1 MTKPKLIVFDLD
13 GTLVDSD
20 SAQDWMYFLRKNS
33 WPYSKEATEICSEI
47 MQDYSSGRMN
57 MKDYMQAWVLPIKGK
72 RITEITAL
80 ATEFAEH
87 YIKPRIYT
95 EGMSKVREHQK
106 AGDILLV
113 ISASPT
119 IIVEPIAALFG
130 IQHVIG
136 IDIEV
141 SDSKIT
147 QNVIEPFSFGNGKV
161 ALLKRWQ
168 KQHGLEDLPLD
179 CIYSDSINDVP
190 LLDYAL
196 NSHVIN
202 GNEQMRSIAKENG
215 WCTHEWSV

>member
-1 MTKPKLIVFDLD
+1 MTKPKLTVFDLD

-20 SAQDWMYFLRKNS
+20 SVQDWMHFLLKKS
-33 WPYSKEATEICSEI
+33 WPYSKEATDICSKI

-57 MKDYMQAWVLPIKGK
+57 MKDYMCAWLLPIKNK
-72 RITEITAL
+72 PLSEIRAL
-80 ATEFAEH
+80 ATEFAEQ

-95 EGMSKVREHQK
+95 QGMLKVREHQQ

-113 ISASPT
+113 ISASPR

-130 IQHVIG
+130 IRHVIG
-136 IDIEV
+136 IDVEV
-141 SDSKIT
+141 SDNKIT
-147 QNVIEPFSFGNGKV
+147 QNIIEPFSFGSGKV
-161 ALLKRWQ
+161 ALLKQWQ
-168 KQHGLEDLPLD
+168 KQHGLEHLPLG

-202 GNEQMRSIAKENG
+202 GNEQMRSIAKQNG
-215 WCTHEWSV
+215 WCTHEWNT